1 MHGKIARIPAGL
13 VGCCGEICN
22 SNLVLL
28 RVLRRDDHM
37 GEASLNI
44 NSSLKSVAFAT
55 LGLMASTAIALAD
68 PVTEWN
74 VRVEQITT
82 PLQLPAPPM
91 PTARAIT
98 MMNVAMFEA
107 TNAIEQKYEPFG
119 LNLPHEPKG
128 STLAA
133 AASAAHA
140 VLTSLYPGHKAAL
153 DAALAADLAKVS
165 DADAKQKGVALG
177 EAAAKGIIAFRANDG
192 LNQPETYRPIT
203 MPGVY
208 VPTVIPVYTTLT
220 KATPWVMKTGADV
233 RPPPPPALNS
243 EVWIKALNETRE
255 YGGVNSKVRTPEQ
268 TEIGRFWLATGPVTW
283 NPMLRHIVTT
293 RKMGTVEAARLMAI
307 VNMVANDGYQA
318 VFDAKYTYN
327 LWRPLT
333 AIRNADMLDNPA
345 MPRDSSW
352 LPMGGNTPPHPEY
365 PCAHCIASTGVA
377 TTIQK
382 LIGDNVELATTS
394 PALPGVTRKWSKASD
409 YGKEVSVSRIYA
421 GFHYRFSNEASEEM
435 ARKISEI
442 AVTTKMR
449 PLAK

>member
-1 MHGKIARIPAGL
+1 MKLG
-13 VGCCGEICN
+13 
-22 SNLVLL
+22 SLL
-28 RVLRRDDHM
+28 H
-37 GEASLNI
+37 
-44 NSSLKSVAFAT
+44 AFASAT
-55 LGLMASTAIALAD
+55 FGLAASTAIAFAD

-74 VRVEQITT
+74 VRVEQITA

-107 TNAIEQKYEPFG
+107 TNAVEQKFEPFG
-119 LNLPHEPKG
+119 LQLPHEPKG

-140 VLTSLYPGHKAAL
+140 VLTSLYPNHKAAL
-153 DAALAADLAKVS
+153 DAALADDLAKVS
-165 DADAKQKGVALG
+165 DVEAKQKGVALG
-177 EAAAKGIIAFRANDG
+177 EAAAKGILAFRANDG
-192 LNQPETYRPIT
+192 LNQPESYRPIT

-220 KATPWVMKTGADV
+220 KATPWVMKTGSDV
-233 RPPPPPALNS
+233 RPPPPPALDS
-243 EVWIKALNETRE
+243 PIWVRDLNEVRE
-255 YGGVNSKVRTPEQ
+255 FGGMNSKVRTPEQ

-283 NPMLRHIVTT
+283 NPMLRHIVST
-293 RKMGTVEAARLMAI
+293 RKIGIVEAARLMSL

-318 VFDAKYTYN
+318 VFDAKYAYN

-333 AIRNADMLDNPA
+333 AIRNADLLDNPA
-345 MPRDSSW
+345 LPRDASW

-382 LIGDNVELATTS
+382 LIGDQVDLSTQS
-394 PALPGVTRKWSKASD
+394 PALPGVTRKWSTASA

-421 GFHYRFSNEASEEM
+421 GFHYRFSTEASEDM
-435 ARKISEI
+435 ARKISEM

-449 PLAK
+449 PKAQ